1 MYAGIPVVKVVV
13 VAVAMW
19 AFALTGTSLA
29 SPPST
34 PEINPGSFGSVLAV
48 VLGSLALLE
57 RRRSA

>member
-19 AFALTGTSLA
+19 AFALAGTSQA
-29 SPPST
+29 APV